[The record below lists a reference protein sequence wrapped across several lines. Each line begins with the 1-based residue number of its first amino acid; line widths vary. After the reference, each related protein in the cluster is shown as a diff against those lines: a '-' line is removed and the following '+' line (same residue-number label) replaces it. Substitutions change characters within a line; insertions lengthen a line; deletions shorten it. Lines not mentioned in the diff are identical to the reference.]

1 MNTCLQEIFLPTSQS
16 VASVLQQEFIFIPEP
31 CILFCSGLL
40 HSLLFNSVSCHLL
53 KVNCVIGSRK
63 DVRATF
69 HFLFNRS
76 IIACVDTLKR
86 DHSMVSLF

>member
-1 MNTCLQEIFLPTSQS
+1 MIICLQEILFPTSQS
-16 VASVLQQEFIFIPEP
+16 VASALEQES
-31 CILFCSGLL
+31 LFSFQNLVFSLGLL

-63 DVRATF
+63 DVGSTF
-69 HFLFNRS
+69 HFLFNCS
-76 IIACVDTLKR
+76 TTAWVDTLKR